1 MPEIK
6 ICRIELTHKL
16 YLTPNIVELRF
27 TKPEGF
33 TYLPGQFI
41 QTYIPTTTPPTVRSY
56 SVSSLPH
63 QDYLELCIKILPGG
77 IASAFFAGLQVGEK
91 VDVTGPNGR
100 FTLAGEDTSR
110 AFVATGTGFAPVIA
124 LAESAA
130 KISPEKVM
138 VLFGVRNEA
147 DIFWANRLET
157 LKNLY
162 GNFDYAITLSQPSE
176 NWVGKRGR
184 VTEHV
189 LEVSGSSAYYLCGS
203 LEMVKEVRGNLI
215 KNNVIN
221 KNIHF
226 EIF

>member
-1 MPEIK
+1 MSEMK
-6 ICRIELTHKL
+6 MCRLELIHKV
-16 YLTPNIVELRF
+16 YLTTNIVELRF
-27 TKPEGF
+27 AKPEGF

-56 SVSSLPH
+56 SISSLPH

-77 IASAFFAGLQVGEK
+77 IASVFFAGLQVGEK
-91 VDVTGPNGR
+91 VDMTGPNGR
-100 FTLAGEDTSR
+100 FTLANEDTGR
-110 AFVATGTGFAPVIA
+110 AFVATGTGLAPVIA

-130 KISPEKVM
+130 KHRPEKVM
-138 VLFGVRNEA
+138 VLFGVRNET
-147 DIFWANRLET
+147 DVFWANRLEE

-176 NWVGKRGR
+176 NWTGKHGR
-184 VTEHV
+184 VTEHM
-189 LEVSGSSAYYLCGS
+189 LELNGFSAYYLCGS
-203 LEMVKEVRGNLI
+203 LEMVKEARSFLI
-215 KNNVIN
+215 KNNIIN